1 MKRTLL
7 PALLGFKLKL
17 STLMPILLAG
27 FFFMASKA
35 VFFSKL
41 AILIG
46 ASIGLK
52 SLLFGG
58 VGHHL
63 PGVIGAAGGH
73 GHHNYGAYGLHPV
86 GHSSSD
92 SFLDNLFTSHAG
104 GGVGNNYN
112 QYGPVSFK
120 SAAVRQA
127 GGVPEGLD
135 PANDHVPRAAEA
147 RDAQQPAVPVAA
159 PVAAPLR
166 QRQAASGKRNF
177 AWEPAV
183 YQKSA

>member
-52 SLLFGG
+52 TLLFGG

-63 PGVIGAAGGH
+63 PVVGA
-73 GHHNYGAYGLHPV
+73 GHHHGAYGLHPV
-86 GHSSSD
+86 GHSSAD
-92 SFLDNLFTSHAG
+92 SFLDNLFTSHG
-104 GGVGNNYN
+104 GGGHNYN
-112 QYGPVSFK
+112 PYGPVSFK
-120 SAAVRQA
+120 SASVRQVS
-127 GGVPEGLD
+127 GGVPEVLD

-147 RDAQQPAVPVAA
+147 RDAQQAAVPIPVQAA

-166 QRQAASGKRNF
+166 QRQQAATGKRNF

-183 YQKSA
+183 YQKSL